1 MAKTKK
7 EFLERFSSNPKL
19 ARKVFNQMG
28 QSWSDIIEYPEDF
41 RDASAGVSGFIY
53 YKDTVAFAK
62 RNLALITKALHEFE
76 QEIGTPLK
84 KPTDDETQYLN
95 WLAWFALENTIDEVI
110 QYKESGSSSLREL
123 GWQKNYWG

>member
-1 MAKTKK
+1 MKTKK
-7 EFLERFSSNPKL
+7 EFLERFASNPTL
-19 ARKVFNQMG
+19 AKKVLNQIG
-28 QSWSDIIEYPEDF
+28 ESWNNIIRYPEDY
-41 RDASAGVSGFIY
+41 RDASVGVSGFIY

-84 KPTDDETQYLN
+84 KPTDDETEYLN
-95 WLAWFALENTIDEVI
+95 WLAWFALENTIDDVI
-110 QYKESGSSSLREL
+110 QYKESGSSSLRTP